1 MARAIREGRRDRV
14 AMRLSLLGILAAALA
29 VLPALGG
36 CVDLALAGAGQAG
49 VEAMRERGLS
59 GAAHDTNLRVAINQ
73 RWLDSG
79 IITDNLYLQI
89 WEGRVLVSGAVSDAG
104 VRADAI
110 QAAWQVEGVREVIN
124 EVEVVN
130 RYGLNGYA
138 RDTRTTEDINA
149 RLLLAR
155 DIASI
160 NYTVEVVRGR
170 AFLLGVA
177 RDAGEHE
184 RVLSVVRAVPRVT
197 SIADYVLLRDDPR
210 RYNVPPA

>member
-1 MARAIREGRRDRV
+1 MRIPATIGPIRIAWV
-14 AMRLSLLGILAAALA
+14 TAL

-36 CVDLALAGAGQAG
+36 CVDVALATAGQVG
-49 VEAMRERGLS
+49 VEAMRERGLG
-59 GAAHDTNLRVAINQ
+59 GAARDNDLRVAINR
-73 RWLDSG
+73 RWLDAG

-89 WEGRVLVSGAVSDAG
+89 WEGRVLVSGAVSDPV

-124 EVEVVN
+124 EVDVIE
-130 RYGLNGYA
+130 RYGMRGYV
-138 RDTRTTEDINA
+138 RDVRTVYDINA

-160 NYTVEVVRGR
+160 NYSVDAVRGR
-170 AFLLGVA
+170 VFLLGVA

-184 RVLSVVRAVPRVT
+184 RVLSVVRTVPGVT
-197 SIADYVLLRDDPR
+197 RIADYVLLRDDPR
-210 RYNVPPA
+210 RFTVPPA

>member
-1 MARAIREGRRDRV
+1 MIATRRLVSRAAPDRPRSRI
-14 AMRLSLLGILAAALA
+14 ASTPTWPA
-29 VLPALGG
+29 PALGG
-36 CVDLALAGAGQAG
+36 CVDLAIAGVGQVG

-59 GAAHDTNLRVAINQ
+59 GAARDTNLRVAINQ

-89 WEGRVLVSGAVSDAG
+89 WEGRVLVSGAVSDPR

-124 EVEVVN
+124 EVEVVE
-130 RYGLNGYA
+130 RYGMRGYV
-138 RDTRTTEDINA
+138 RDVRTTQDINA

-160 NYTVEVVRGR
+160 NYSVEVVRGR

-177 RDAGEHE
+177 RDEGEHQ
-184 RVLSVVRAVPRVT
+184 RVLSVMRGVPGV
-197 SIADYVLLRDDPR
+197 SAIADYVLLRDDPR